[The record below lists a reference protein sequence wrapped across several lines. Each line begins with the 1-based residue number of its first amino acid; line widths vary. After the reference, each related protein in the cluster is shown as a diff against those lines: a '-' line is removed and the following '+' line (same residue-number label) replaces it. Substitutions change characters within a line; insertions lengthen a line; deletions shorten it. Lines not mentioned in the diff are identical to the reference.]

1 MQHNGRTPDRCEK
14 QWQFHLHANVGGPES
29 GGIST
34 QWEYNPLRWVTLSPY
49 LWMKKGESGEGMYL
63 ENAACHDVHPQRLRS
78 HCRIISLLQLI
89 RLVSSLI
96 WQSDWRYPISIH
108 PLNKK
113 EEKVGRKE
121 NALLVRRHPRLND
134 SKFPLS
140 LSLSLVL
147 HEGTTKKMKSSA
159 SHHLTHR
166 RVHPGIK
173 LLGKLPGNA
182 RITIMTKSRCV
193 CTLHVYGLYRLAS

>member
-113 EEKVGRKE
+113 KEEVGRKE

-140 LSLSLVL
+140 LALSGSPWGNHQEDEIICVA
-147 HEGTTKKMKSSA
+147 SSHPSA
-159 SHHLTHR
+159 CSSGHQTPWKIAGQRSNYHHD
-166 RVHPGIK
+166 
-173 LLGKLPGNA
+173 
-182 RITIMTKSRCV
+182 
-193 CTLHVYGLYRLAS
+193 